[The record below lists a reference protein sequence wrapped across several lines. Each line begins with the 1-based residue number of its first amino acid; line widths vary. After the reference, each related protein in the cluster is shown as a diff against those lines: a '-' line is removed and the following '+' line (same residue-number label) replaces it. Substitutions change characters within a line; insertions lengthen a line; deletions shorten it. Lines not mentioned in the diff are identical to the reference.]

1 MLVLT
6 RNLLLYFISPHST
19 LQRAGFFTENGPFMT
34 NDNSLPPNAAPS
46 QVPTLFHRETGWYAG
61 GFHFTISPFSFF
73 LPFLSAREL
82 AGVFKWSVQIVC
94 GMLMCTHMFLSCHPS
109 IHPCTSL

>member
-82 AGVFKWSVQIVC
+82 AGVFKWSVQICVWYADVQ
-94 GMLMCTHMFLSCHPS
+94 THVSFPPS
-109 IHPCTSL
+109 IHPYDSSL